1 MGPISS
7 NHSPRSNSG
16 HQTPREMKEEKWRS
30 EAEASLKPSKVE
42 MREMYK
48 ELGGR
53 KMRGKGK
60 IASVGAGGG
69 GRDLGGWGD
78 DNDW

>member
-1 MGPISS
+1 
-7 NHSPRSNSG
+7 
-16 HQTPREMKEEKWRS
+16 MKEEKWRS

-69 GRDLGGWGD
+69 GRDRGGWGD